1 MTLIAVITPVYNG
14 GKFLAQAMEAV
25 QAQTYR
31 PLVHVVLDN
40 CSTDDTA
47 EIIARYQGR
56 DVPILT
62 KKNATLL
69 PVTQNWSEAVRM
81 VPDDARYFKIL
92 CADDL
97 MTPDAIEKMI
107 AAALSAEDVR
117 VVTGGER
124 VNGVPQYA
132 NLPADC
138 PALEASNVLARIFA
152 DDANL
157 FYHHLMYRT
166 DTREA
171 DRDFFETGMVSFDA
185 DAAFRVLA
193 RGGRCGVVHDTIFET
208 IAHEGTLT
216 ATWTNKMS
224 AQHWE
229 HLARIERYAPA
240 ALSREEYRRVLRRQL
255 LRTYR
260 KLLFLA
266 LKGKNDLA
274 KRDLDR
280 LAGIGRKPTIVDL
293 AMSLLAWPWEVFRQ
307 RVLNRRPHTPW
318 PIYAARLTDQQAR
331 QRERA
336 RALERTPS

>member
-1 MTLIAVITPVYNG
+1 MTLIAVVTPVYNG

-31 PLVHVVLDN
+31 PLIHVVLDN

-47 EIIARYQGR
+47 AIIARYQGR
-56 DVPILT
+56 GVPIVT

-81 VPDDARYFKIL
+81 VPAEAAYFKIL

-97 MTPDAIEKMI
+97 MTPDAMAKMTQV
-107 AAALSAEDVR
+107 ALSAEDVR

-124 VNGVPQYA
+124 VNGVPQRA

-138 PALEASNVLARIFA
+138 IVFEASNILARVFA
-152 DDANL
+152 DGANL

-166 DTREA
+166 DTREPG
-171 DRDFFETGMVSFDA
+171 RDFFEAGMVSFDA

-193 RGGRCGVVHDTIFET
+193 RGGRCGVVHEHVFDT

-216 ATWTNKMS
+216 ATWTNKMA

-229 HLARIERYAPA
+229 HLARIERYGPA
-240 ALSREEYRRVLRRQL
+240 ALSREDYRRVLRRQL

-266 LKGKNDLA
+266 LKGKNELA
-274 KRDLDR
+274 QRDLER
-280 LAGIGRKPTIVDL
+280 LAGIGRKPTALDL
-293 AMSLLAWPWEVFRQ
+293 AMSLVAWPGEVFRQ
-307 RVLNRRPHTPW
+307 RILNRRPHAPW
-318 PIYAARLTDQQAR
+318 PRTAARPTDKTPR
-331 QRERA
+331 QPEAPLHRNA
-336 RALERTPS
+336 S